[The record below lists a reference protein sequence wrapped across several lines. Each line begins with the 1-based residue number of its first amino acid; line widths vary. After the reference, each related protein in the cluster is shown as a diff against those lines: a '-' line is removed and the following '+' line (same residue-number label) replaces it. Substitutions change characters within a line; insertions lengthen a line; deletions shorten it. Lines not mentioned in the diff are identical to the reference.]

1 MPRHEFVTVDPDKCV
16 GCRICE
22 YVCSLQKDNVF
33 NPTRSR
39 IRVIRIYPHTNAS
52 LTCRLCEDA
61 PCIVACPRKAL
72 TQSEETGTILIDDD
86 LCNGCGWCFEACDFG
101 AITLDPEKKVV
112 RMCNLCEDRE
122 DGGGPSCVEWCPEEA
137 LELTTKDILSQKA
150 RIDSI
155 QRLIKAAEE
164 SQTS

>member
-1 MPRHEFVTVDPDKCV
+1 MVKHEFVTVIPDKCV

-22 YVCSLQKDNVF
+22 YVCSLQKDKVF

-39 IRVIRIYPHTNAS
+39 IRVVRIYPTTNAS

-61 PCIVACPRKAL
+61 PCVIACPRKAL
-72 TQSEETGTILIDDD
+72 TQSEETGVILIEDD

-112 RMCNLCEDRE
+112 RICDLCIDRE
-122 DGGGPSCVEWCPEEA
+122 DGPMCVEWCPEEA

-155 QRLIKAAEE
+155 QRLIKAAAEAAGE
-164 SQTS
+164 T

>member
-1 MPRHEFVTVDPDKCV
+1 MVKHEFVTVIPDKCV

-22 YVCSLQKDNVF
+22 YMCSLQKDKVF

-39 IRVIRIYPHTNAS
+39 IRVVRIYPTTNAS

-61 PCIVACPRKAL
+61 PCVIACPRKAL
-72 TQSEETGTILIDDD
+72 TQSVETGVILVEDD

-112 RMCNLCEDRE
+112 RICDLCIDRE
-122 DGGGPSCVEWCPEEA
+122 DGPMCVEWCPEEA

-155 QRLIKAAEE
+155 QRLIKAAAEAAGE
-164 SQTS
+164 T

>member
-1 MPRHEFVTVDPDKCV
+1 MVKHEFVTVIPDKCV

-22 YVCSLQKDNVF
+22 YVCSLQKDKVF

-39 IRVIRIYPHTNAS
+39 IRVVRIYPTTNAS
-52 LTCRLCEDA
+52 LTCRLCEDD
-61 PCIVACPRKAL
+61 PCVIACPRKAL
-72 TQSEETGTILIDDD
+72 TQSEETGIILVEDD

-112 RMCNLCEDRE
+112 RICDLCIDRE
-122 DGGGPSCVEWCPEEA
+122 AGPMCVEWCPEEA

-155 QRLIKAAEE
+155 QRLIKAAAEAAGE
-164 SQTS
+164 T

>member
-1 MPRHEFVTVDPDKCV
+1 MVKHEFVTVIPDKCV

-39 IRVIRIYPHTNAS
+39 IRVVRIYPTTNAS

-61 PCIVACPRKAL
+61 PCVIACPRKAL
-72 TQSEETGTILIDDD
+72 TQSEETGVILVDDD

-101 AITLDPEKKVV
+101 AITLDPDKKVV
-112 RMCNLCEDRE
+112 RICDLCSDRE
-122 DGGGPSCVEWCPEEA
+122 AGPACVEWCPEEA

-155 QRLIKAAEE
+155 QRLIKAAAAAAE
-164 SQTS
+164 TT